1 MSKRKIWNVNEK
13 KHYKMYKNG
22 KQWFFA
28 GMGIVAGLFGAGST
42 TIASA
47 DETPKGANL
56 DLSKSKNLLATK
68 TSATIPGSTSN
79 TNSQNVNST
88 HNSVTNSASTANQN
102 TQASASQSASKA
114 ASASLSASLKASQAA
129 SQQKASQSK
138 SQQAADQASDQ
149 AKQASEKAKQQAAK
163 TDTKKAS
170 NNSQQHSQA
179 DSHQDST
186 NQQSKSVTKQST
198 NNGSQANADNRQG
211 STSGTGSNTKIE
223 TSQNDIQNSQSLSI
237 ANSVAD
243 SVKQSQSLVADK
255 QSLSI
260 SQSLVDS
267 MSKST
272 EKINSSSTDETPIHR
287 PDTYIDGETGD
298 QIFAND
304 DDWRDTEDAIKI
316 IAPRTDPHYV
326 LDLGETE
333 ISIAMDGEGSGQPL
347 ADFKNAFLA
356 YAKTATSID
365 DLNKWIKNSD
375 YYKKYIDGNETIT
388 SVKITWHYKKQ
399 NDQTKLVGQDITTT
413 VGKEVDITEGIAE
426 FTDAN
431 GQPGNTSYLSWGA
444 GMFSGLWDRAG
455 DYPVTIVYY
464 DPATLQTKTVDI
476 TIHVTTNIN
485 ITGKNGST
493 YAGVPK
499 DIGDFVDTLTNTE
512 GDNRTPGDDDVDLSW
527 DSSKINWNKAGSYNV
542 KITYED
548 LTTKETASTTVT
560 ITVVENKEDIS
571 GQDITYKI
579 GDTHPTLKDL
589 VPDAHM
595 ADGTEVTDPSQFTS
609 NLEDPGIVDWNTPN
623 SYKVKIYYLDQLT
636 GKKLETT
643 VVVTVLPADSKGHIE
658 AHNVDT
664 WQGQPL
670 DPSEA
675 VDKLYDS
682 RGNEITD
689 PAQISSVTWNMHKDD
704 WNNPNVYENI
714 TLTYVDQYGVIIT
727 KTITV
732 TVKEDDTAI
741 SGHDDSVIA
750 GNAPSFSDLINNV
763 TTADG
768 TVIDDKGQLNDLIT
782 NGDIISTNFDDID
795 WSQVGTHD
803 IEITYKDPTSG
814 KEVTTTVTVTDD
826 VNSISQSES
835 NADSVSKSGSDSVS
849 KSTSGSDSVSKSTSG
864 SESISTSGSDSVS
877 TSGSDSISASGSDS
891 ISKSTSGSESVSGSG
906 SDSISKSISGSG
918 SDSVSASG
926 SDSISKSTSGSESIS
941 TSGSGSDSISKST
954 SGSDSLSK
962 STSDSDS
969 MSRSASGSDSIS
981 KSTSGSDSISKS
993 TSGSSSVS
1001 ASGSDSLSRSASDSD
1016 SASKSAS
1023 ISDSASKSDSRDIAS
1038 ESRST
1043 SDKQESESKSTSD
1056 KQESESKS
1064 ASDKQESESKSTS
1077 DKQESESQSASDK
1090 NDSGSNSG
1098 SNSDSNNNGSNSD
1111 SDNNGSGSDST
1122 DNHNHHSG
1130 DGSDS
1135 NSNNDDSDNGGS
1147 NNGSGS
1153 DSNNGGSNNGAGDNS
1168 NDGSGNNNGTDQGN
1182 GSNGSGDGTWNG
1194 GAGNGTGNGTNGG
1207 NGNTGN
1213 GGASLVDTGYQPGNG
1228 QGDGSVDL
1236 TQGNGGNGANS
1247 SNGGTNSAERL
1258 PQTGEE
1264 DNASARAAGTVGLI
1278 GGLLGLCGLG
1288 KKRKR
1293 HDEE

>member
-1 MSKRKIWNVNEK
+1 
-13 KHYKMYKNG
+13 
-22 KQWFFA
+22 
-28 GMGIVAGLFGAGST
+28 
-42 TIASA
+42 
-47 DETPKGANL
+47 
-56 DLSKSKNLLATK
+56 
-68 TSATIPGSTSN
+68 
-79 TNSQNVNST
+79 
-88 HNSVTNSASTANQN
+88 
-102 TQASASQSASKA
+102 
-114 ASASLSASLKASQAA
+114 
-129 SQQKASQSK
+129 
-138 SQQAADQASDQ
+138 
-149 AKQASEKAKQQAAK
+149 
-163 TDTKKAS
+163 
-170 NNSQQHSQA
+170 
-179 DSHQDST
+179 
-186 NQQSKSVTKQST
+186 
-198 NNGSQANADNRQG
+198 
-211 STSGTGSNTKIE
+211 
-223 TSQNDIQNSQSLSI
+223 
-237 ANSVAD
+237 
-243 SVKQSQSLVADK
+243 
-255 QSLSI
+255 
-260 SQSLVDS
+260 

-287 PDTYIDGETGD
+287 RDTYIDGETGD

-1182 GSNGSGDGTWNG
+1182 GLNGSGDGTWNG

>member
-13 KHYKMYKNG
+13 KHYKMYKSG

-138 SQQAADQASDQ
+138 SQQAANQ
-149 AKQASEKAKQQAAK
+149 AKQASEKAKQQATK

-170 NNSQQHSQA
+170 NANSQQHSQA
-179 DSHQDST
+179 DSQKDST
-186 NQQSKSVTKQST
+186 NHQSKSVTKQST
-198 NNGSQANADNRQG
+198 NNGSQANADNHQG
-211 STSGTGSNTKIE
+211 STSATGSNTKTG
-223 TSQNDIQNSQSLSI
+223 TSQNDIQSSQSLSVV
-237 ANSVAD
+237 NSAAD

-260 SQSLVDS
+260 SQSMVDS

-272 EKINSSSTDETPIHR
+272 EKINSDSGHPETPIHHR
-287 PDTYIDGETGD
+287 ETYIDEETGD

-304 DDWRDTEDAIKI
+304 DDYRDAEDALKI
-316 IAPRTDPHYV
+316 TAPRTDPHYV

-333 ISIAMDGEGSGQPL
+333 ISVGMKGEGAGQPL
-347 ADFKNAFLA
+347 TDFKIAFLE

-375 YYKKYIDGNETIT
+375 YYKKYIVGNETIT

-399 NDQTKLVGQDITTT
+399 NDQTKLVGKDITTT
-413 VGKEVDITEGIAE
+413 VGKEVDISEGIAE

-431 GQPGNTSYLSWGA
+431 GNPGNTSYLSWGA

-493 YAGVPK
+493 YVGVPK
-499 DIGDFVDTLTNTE
+499 DIGDFVKGLINTE
-512 GDNRTPGDDDVDLSW
+512 GDKRTPGDDDVDLSW

-609 NLEDPGIVDWNTPN
+609 NLEDPGIVDWNTPG
-623 SYKVKIYYLDQLT
+623 SYKVNIQYVDQLT
-636 GKKLETT
+636 GKTLETT

-682 RGNEITD
+682 HGNEITD
-689 PAQISSVTWNMHKDD
+689 PDQISNVEWNMHKDD
-704 WNNPNVYENI
+704 WNNPNVYKNI
-714 TLTYVDQYGVIIT
+714 TLTYVDQYGVTIT

-750 GNAPSFSDLINNV
+750 GNAPSLSDLINNV

-814 KEVTTTVTVTDD
+814 KEVTTTVTVTVTDD

-864 SESISTSGSDSVS
+864 S
-877 TSGSDSISASGSDS
+877 DSI
-891 ISKSTSGSESVSGSG
+891 
-906 SDSISKSISGSG
+906 
-918 SDSVSASG
+918 SASG

-941 TSGSGSDSISKST
+941 TSGSDSVSTSGSDSVSKST
-954 SGSDSLSK
+954 SGSE
-962 STSDSDS
+962 
-969 MSRSASGSDSIS
+969 SI
-981 KSTSGSDSISKS
+981 STSGS
-993 TSGSSSVS
+993 
-1001 ASGSDSLSRSASDSD
+1001 
-1016 SASKSAS
+1016 
-1023 ISDSASKSDSRDIAS
+1023 
-1038 ESRST
+1038 
-1043 SDKQESESKSTSD
+1043 
-1056 KQESESKS
+1056 
-1064 ASDKQESESKSTS
+1064 
-1077 DKQESESQSASDK
+1077 
-1090 NDSGSNSG
+1090 
-1098 SNSDSNNNGSNSD
+1098 
-1111 SDNNGSGSDST
+1111 
-1122 DNHNHHSG
+1122 
-1130 DGSDS
+1130 
-1135 NSNNDDSDNGGS
+1135 
-1147 NNGSGS
+1147 
-1153 DSNNGGSNNGAGDNS
+1153 
-1168 NDGSGNNNGTDQGN
+1168 
-1182 GSNGSGDGTWNG
+1182 
-1194 GAGNGTGNGTNGG
+1194 
-1207 NGNTGN
+1207 
-1213 GGASLVDTGYQPGNG
+1213 
-1228 QGDGSVDL
+1228 
-1236 TQGNGGNGANS
+1236 
-1247 SNGGTNSAERL
+1247 
-1258 PQTGEE
+1258 
-1264 DNASARAAGTVGLI
+1264 
-1278 GGLLGLCGLG
+1278 
-1288 KKRKR
+1288 
-1293 HDEE
+1293 

>member
-149 AKQASEKAKQQAAK
+149 AKQASEKAKQQVAK

-287 PDTYIDGETGD
+287 RDTYIDGETGD

-814 KEVTTTVTVTDD
+814 KEVTTTVTDD

-981 KSTSGSDSISKS
+981 KST
-993 TSGSSSVS
+993 
-1001 ASGSDSLSRSASDSD
+1001 SGSDSLSRSASDSD